1 MVMHIGSQKQTPEI
15 QPKNNEL
22 EDKLDD
28 AEKRIMALTWMNSL
42 ADDKTFRLE
51 LLQSIERMNETFKEG
66 FNRLI
71 DITSK

>member
-22 EDKLDD
+22 EDKLDE

-66 FNRLI
+66 FNKLI

>member
-22 EDKLDD
+22 EDKLDE

-51 LLQSIERMNETFKEG
+51 LLQSMERINETFKEG
-66 FNRLI
+66 FNKLI